1 MIKCEVIENFTLEK
15 FGELKNVKRQR
26 ATGNLLEVGDTFEAE
41 EELVKYLTGGNE
53 KKKVVARVIEVLP
66 KEKPIKVEQEDAK
79 VIAEEVNKV
88 AKKTTKKKTSKK

>member
-15 FGELKNVKRQR
+15 FGELKNVERKR

-41 EELVKYLTGGNE
+41 EELVKYLTGGNTLN
-53 KKKVVARVIEVLP
+53 KVVVKVIEIMP
-66 KEKPIKVEQEDAK
+66 KEKTIKLELDDVK

-88 AKKTTKKKTSKK
+88 TKKSTKKKTSKK